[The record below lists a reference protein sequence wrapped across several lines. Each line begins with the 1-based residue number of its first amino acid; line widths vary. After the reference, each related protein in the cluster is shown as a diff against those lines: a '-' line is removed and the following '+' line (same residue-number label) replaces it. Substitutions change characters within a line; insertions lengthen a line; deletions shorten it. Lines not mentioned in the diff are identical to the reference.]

1 MRYQSEHKEQTR
13 QRVLA
18 EAAAAIRKSG
28 PDGIGVA
35 AIMAKAGLTH
45 GAFYAHFES
54 KDDLVAQAI
63 SRMFEE
69 SGEKF
74 LRRTESLPPAAA
86 LANYVDMYLSTRHR
100 DAPQSGCPLPSL
112 SGEVPRL
119 PGAARARFAAGLE
132 TLTASLAG
140 RIRELGSAEPEMLAT
155 SMVSEMVG
163 ALAMSRAVA
172 SPAESD
178 RILQVSRNAI
188 KARLSIPTESGGRP
202 VKAG

>member
-13 QRVLA
+13 QRVLT
-18 EAAAAIRKSG
+18 EAAAAIRESG

-69 SGEKF
+69 SSEKF
-74 LRRTESLPPAAA
+74 LKRTENLPAAA
-86 LANYVDMYLSTRHR
+86 ALTHYLDMYLSTRHR

-112 SGEVPRL
+112 SGEVARL
-119 PGAARARFAAGLE
+119 PDAARARFASGLE
-132 TLTASLAG
+132 TLTAALAG
-140 RIRELGSAEPEMLAT
+140 RIRELGHADPEMLAT
-155 SMVSEMVG
+155 SMISEMVG
-163 ALAMSRAVA
+163 ALAMSRAVEDT
-172 SPAESD
+172 AESD
-178 RILQVSRNAI
+178 RILQASRNAI
-188 KARLSIPTESGGRP
+188 KARLSIPTGSDGRP
-202 VKAG
+202 AKAG

>member
-1 MRYQSEHKEQTR
+1 MRYQSDHKEQTR
-13 QRVLA
+13 QRVLT

-69 SGEKF
+69 SSEKF
-74 LRRTESLPPAAA
+74 LRRTENLPPAAA

-119 PGAARARFAAGLE
+119 RGAARARFAAGLE
-132 TLTASLAG
+132 KLTASIAG
-140 RIRELGSAEPEMLAT
+140 RIRELGFAEPEMLAT
-155 SMVSEMVG
+155 SMISEMVG

-172 SPAESD
+172 SAAESD

-188 KARLSIPTESGGRP
+188 KARLSIPTESDGRT